1 MKKVFNLIIKQRFLI
16 ALVCLIFSV
25 SLELNGSSLSNWIN
39 FGLRETSSHKLISF
53 KGIEAFQ
60 KTNPLTPW
68 LETGLNQDVLWG
80 VPREIRSD
88 EWNVQTPFY
97 LSQASSD
104 LELTN
109 ESYGDSGQNMV
120 VAYNSPVKDIS
131 IIGKPF
137 NWGFL
142 FLSPAKAI
150 SWYWSFKLITMLL
163 LAFEFALILT
173 KGKKLLS
180 VVSAFWIVFTPAIQW
195 WFMQHLGDVVYFT
208 LLILVAVYHYFK
220 SQSLVKKLGFATLIS
235 SGLIGFTLV
244 IYPAFQVP
252 FFYLILGYTLV
263 ILYDAIKKKQVHKR
277 DWLIIAL
284 TLFFSL
290 SVIGL
295 TVYQSFDA
303 IKASLSTVYPGH
315 RVSSGGEIQLNQV
328 SDFFLNLMLPFKIP
342 SFANQVE
349 LSSSFHFLYII
360 VFLLPFLWKKKDIKQ
375 NKLGLLLVIFSLIL
389 FAYAVIGVPSIV
401 SKLSLFSYVTASRAW
416 QAMSVIAV
424 FASIWFIS
432 FLSEKTIKPIF
443 LSLMILPFG
452 FFLYRILTDAIYDT
466 YTGVKFL
473 LVAFSLYALATIFM
487 VTKKKSLFYLLIL
500 GITFFSGVTVN
511 PLVKGIGIIEKSS
524 LSQKVRQI
532 AKSDKKAVWM
542 SDATNLYNYLAMF
555 DVETLDGVRF
565 YPDTKL
571 MSKIDKSHHYE
582 DIWNR
587 YSHLHYTLVDAK
599 TKMSL
604 LAPDSI
610 AIDLNIEQLKSLK
623 VKYVLSSRPLS
634 NLFGSQFKQVY
645 HGKDGNYIFE
655 FAG

>member
-80 VPREIRSD
+80 IPREIRSD

-97 LSQASSD
+97 LSQANSD
-104 LELTN
+104 LELNN
-109 ESYGDSGQNMV
+109 ESYGDGQNMV

-150 SWYWSFKLITMLL
+150 SWYWSFKVITMLL

-180 VVSAFWIVFTPAIQW
+180 LVSAFWIVFTPAIQW

-220 SQSLVKKLGFATLIS
+220 SQTLIKKIGFASLIA

-252 FFYLILGYTLV
+252 FFYLILAFTLV
-263 ILYDAIKKKQVHKR
+263 MFYDAIKKKQVHKR

-284 TLFFSL
+284 TVFLSL

-295 TVYQSFDA
+295 TVYQSFEA

-315 RVSSGGEIQLNQV
+315 RVSSGDEVGLNQV

-349 LSSSFHFLYII
+349 LSSSFHFLYIM
-360 VFLLPFLWKKKDIKQ
+360 VFFLPFLWKKKDFKTD
-375 NKLGLLLVIFSLIL
+375 KLGLLLVVFSLIL
-389 FAYAVIGVPSIV
+389 FVYAVIGVPRIV
-401 SKLSLFSYVTASRAW
+401 STLTLFSYVTASRAW

-424 FASIWFIS
+424 FASIWFIG
-432 FLSEKTIKPIF
+432 FISEKTIKPIF
-443 LSLMILPFG
+443 LSLMVIPFL
-452 FFLYRILTDAIYDT
+452 FFLYRILTDTTYDA

-473 LVAFSLYALATIFM
+473 VVVFCIYALATTLM
-487 VTKKKSLFYLLIL
+487 LTKKNGLFYLLIL
-500 GITFFSGVTVN
+500 GLTFFSGVTVN

-524 LSQKVRQI
+524 LSQKVKQI
-532 AKSDKKAVWM
+532 AKTNKDAVWV

-571 MSKIDKSHHYE
+571 MSKIDSNHQYE
-582 DIWNR
+582 DVWNR
-587 YSHLHYTLVDAK
+587 YSHLHYTLVDEK

-610 AIDLNIEQLKSLK
+610 AIDLNIKQLKSLK
-623 VKYVLSSRPLS
+623 VKYILSSRPLTS
-634 NLFGSQFKQVY
+634 LFGTQFKQVY

-655 FAG
+655 FTE